1 MGIRALPEFM
11 GLRAHLN
18 PIFKPLFTPIFV
30 ISTILILSVIAKL
43 FASVVILYFS
53 PDALKSFQYSE
64 FLINFSGGFV
74 RRGLLGEI
82 LLTYTS
88 LTNNNPK
95 LLITIICIAA
105 YLFVACFFLKKFKE
119 KEYCWWVVLSP
130 LMCGFTVDIIRKDYL
145 LYAILICSLY
155 LARDISS
162 QTLLKRIAATAIV
175 IIGILIHEAFIFW
188 GAPILT
194 LIFLSDRRHIKSNIV
209 LIGLILA
216 VFIISCIFKGD
227 IYIMNSII
235 DSWNTVL
242 PDVKI
247 TYKPDSIGALAW
259 DTKNTMIMHI
269 QRNLGSSDN
278 YIGLIYWPIIYFIA
292 YYFVTFYLSVFKK
305 EKSSHSSD
313 LQTIVS
319 TLFLTQSLCLTPM
332 FTILSCDYGRLF
344 QYITIPLFAIILIID
359 LNKLRSIFPQRIIN
373 DVARLNS
380 WLRTNIPPTKAVF
393 IFILLTFGI
402 SPCFYDPTAAM
413 SQSPVGSLYVGAQ
426 WMVRHLFF

>member
-43 FASVVILYFS
+43 FASVVLLYFS

-278 YIGLIYWPIIYFIA
+278 YIGLI
-292 YYFVTFYLSVFKK
+292 
-305 EKSSHSSD
+305 
-313 LQTIVS
+313 
-319 TLFLTQSLCLTPM
+319 
-332 FTILSCDYGRLF
+332 
-344 QYITIPLFAIILIID
+344 
-359 LNKLRSIFPQRIIN
+359 
-373 DVARLNS
+373 
-380 WLRTNIPPTKAVF
+380 
-393 IFILLTFGI
+393 
-402 SPCFYDPTAAM
+402 
-413 SQSPVGSLYVGAQ
+413 
-426 WMVRHLFF
+426 